1 MRSRKSGRMESETIE
16 LAEAEVDRLIA
27 VCHKSLNYWQILRIF
42 LNACIKLQMQA
53 DCEYFL
59 KANKPL

>member
-1 MRSRKSGRMESETIE
+1 MESETIE